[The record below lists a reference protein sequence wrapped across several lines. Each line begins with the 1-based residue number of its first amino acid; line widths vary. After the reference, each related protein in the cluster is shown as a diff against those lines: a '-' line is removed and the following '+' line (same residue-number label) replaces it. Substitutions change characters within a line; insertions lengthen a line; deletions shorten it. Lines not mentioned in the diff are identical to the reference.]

1 MLAPEEQ
8 GVRLTE
14 EKATK
19 SSTADT
25 GGVGRAPC
33 GTWGE
38 GRPDCADVQLLPR
51 VEFKKTIN
59 KVASE
64 M

>member
-1 MLAPEEQ
+1 M
-8 GVRLTE
+8 E
-14 EKATK
+14 EKASK
-19 SSTADT
+19 SGTADT